1 MGGEL
6 RKDAIAHQEAV
17 MVPIILIVPKLWL
30 MRVAALMLGVLNQQ
44 SFRLLT
50 TKLSVLGEMLFHQL
64 NGLYP
69 TMMDNVLMLKIQ
81 KNVEVK

>member
-1 MGGEL
+1 
-6 RKDAIAHQEAV
+6 

-30 MRVAALMLGVLNQQ
+30 MREAALMLGVLNLP
-44 SFRLLT
+44 SFLLLT

-81 KNVEVK
+81 RNVEVK